1 MKNWGIPP
9 IFILQA
15 IKILGLERLGTSNSY
30 LDMVHHYLAGSG
42 EVLRSRAVV
51 ITTGTFL
58 RGRITIGMFQNRL
71 LRLVCFRI
79 DF

>member
-9 IFILQA
+9 TA
-15 IKILGLERLGTSNSY
+15 SDKNLGIGKAGYEASNSY